1 MALADRQTTADLA
14 DRLLAEAH
22 QHNFFQLLERLH
34 GLHGDDLERER
45 SSQPTELRL
54 RLGSDPRLTFPVGD
68 VLEATRLPN
77 RMDNEDS
84 SRYRVCTT
92 FFGLHGT
99 DSPLPSY
106 YLDELAYEHAQGTGA
121 RPAFLDFFN
130 HCLLSLLH
138 RSWRKYRY
146 YIRFQTEGS
155 DQFSRYIF
163 ALIGLGNEQLRGNT
177 QLPWGRLL
185 SFAGVIANRSRA
197 PGTVAGI
204 IAHCFDLQK
213 VRIREFE
220 IRSVATDAR
229 QTLSLGRSN
238 GHLGSTFVVGGRTR
252 TRSSKF
258 TLLIGDLDQAQLRAF
273 LPSGINFPRLRA
285 LIDFLLRD
293 GLAYDLELR
302 LKEHQLTPF
311 NLSRHQGAHLGW
323 TSFIDDQ
330 QGTCSPVIRI
340 RGRS

>member
-1 MALADRQTTADLA
+1 MAPADRQTTADLA
-14 DRLLAEAH
+14 DKLLAEAH

-34 GLHGDDLERER
+34 RLHGDDLEREG
-45 SSQPTELRL
+45 SAQAAQPRL
-54 RLGSDPRLTFPVGD
+54 RLGSDPRLTFPIAD
-68 VLEATRLPN
+68 VLEATRIPVLAG
-77 RMDNEDS
+77 NETRT
-84 SRYRVCTT
+84 RYRVCTT

-99 DSPLPSY
+99 DSPLPSH
-106 YLDELAYEHAQGTGA
+106 YLDELAYEHAQGSGV
-121 RPAFLDFFN
+121 RPAFFDFFN

-146 YIRFQTEGS
+146 YIRFQTEAS
-155 DQFSRYIF
+155 DQLSRYIF

-204 IAHCFDLQK
+204 IAHCFDLQN
-213 VRIREFE
+213 VSIREFE
-220 IRSVATDAR
+220 TRWVATDAR

-238 GHLGSTFVVGGRTR
+238 GYLGSTFVVGGRTR

-258 TLLIGDLDQAQLRAF
+258 TLLIGELDQAQLRAF
-273 LPSGINFPRLRA
+273 LPSGIHFAQLRA

-302 LKEHQLTPF
+302 LKQHQLTPF
-311 NLSRHQGAHLGW
+311 NLSRTQGAHLGW
-323 TSFIDDQ
+323 TSFIDDR

-340 RGRS
+340 RVRS